1 MLKIKYSSNL
11 EDSYYK
17 SIATSK
23 ADKFKGL
30 TFEEYYNQHCKKIL
44 GYNLKEILCGSFE
57 KLLEIKTQHGTKF
70 KDDKKIKRLFNYD
83 KQSTKNFKPLIS
95 KLQPKISK
103 FFEQYVEV
111 HTCYYCNIEF
121 INTFKQHNETKNA
134 FTLDHV
140 LEKATYPFLAL
151 SLYNLVPSC
160 YTCNS
165 KIKDSKIE
173 FDKFSPTNQ
182 NFDFTEKVKF
192 KIFLQNPNLQI
203 EKENDFFVKL
213 IENFSNQYD
222 AYIKSLNLDDRYEY
236 HKYKVMDLIKKRR
249 DYPDSRLK
257 ELSILTGKTEEEIK
271 QDLFGVYLHNKDLH
285 KRPLSK
291 LTKDILEQLEIV

>member
-1 MLKIKYSSNL
+1 MLKIKYSLSL
-11 EDSYYK
+11 VDSYYNN
-17 SIATSK
+17 IATSK
-23 ADKFKGL
+23 ADEFKGL
-30 TFEEYYNQHCKKIL
+30 TFKQYYDKHYKRIL
-44 GYNLKEILCGSFE
+44 YYDLKDILCGDFE
-57 KLLEIKTQHGTKF
+57 KLLEIKTKHGSKF
-70 KDDKKIKRLFNYD
+70 KDDTKIKRLFNYD
-83 KQSTKNFKPLIS
+83 KQSSNTFKPLIS
-95 KLQPKISK
+95 KFQPKISK

-121 INTFKQHNETKNA
+121 INTFKKHNETKNA

-140 LEKATYPFLAL
+140 LEKAIYPFLAL

-165 KIKDSKIE
+165 KVKDSKIE
-173 FDKFSPTNQ
+173 FDTFSPTNQ
-182 NFDFTEKVKF
+182 NFDFNEKVKF

-203 EKENDFFVKL
+203 EKANDFFVKL

-222 AYIKSLNLDDRYEY
+222 KYIESLNLNERYEY
-236 HKYKVMDLIKKRR
+236 HKYKVIELIKKRR
-249 DYPDSRLK
+249 DYPNSRIK

-271 QDLFGVYLHNKDLH
+271 QDLFGVYLHDKDLH

-291 LTKDILEQLEIV
+291 LTKDILEQLEII